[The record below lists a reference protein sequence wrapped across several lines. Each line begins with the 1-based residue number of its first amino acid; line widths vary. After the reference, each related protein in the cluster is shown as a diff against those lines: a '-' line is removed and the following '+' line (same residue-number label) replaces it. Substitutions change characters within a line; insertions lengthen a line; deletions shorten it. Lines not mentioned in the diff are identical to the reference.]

1 MTDGV
6 GDTRNQMRGDLKLS
20 DYAHAQWHKQP
31 PRTSSTLATCIFPK
45 DTNYKTAMHIH
56 YELRFLEYAAVRE
69 IVPSLSGASVVLII
83 CTAMMVQK
91 SRKATTPI
99 DRTVDGEKS

>member
-1 MTDGV
+1 M
-6 GDTRNQMRGDLKLS
+6 
-20 DYAHAQWHKQP
+20 
-31 PRTSSTLATCIFPK
+31 
-45 DTNYKTAMHIH
+45 
-56 YELRFLEYAAVRE
+56 EYAAVRE